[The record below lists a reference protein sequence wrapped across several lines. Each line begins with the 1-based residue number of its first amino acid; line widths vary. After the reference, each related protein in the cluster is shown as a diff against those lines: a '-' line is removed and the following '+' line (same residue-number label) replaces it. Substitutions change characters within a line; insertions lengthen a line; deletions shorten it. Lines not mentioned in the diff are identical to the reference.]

1 MSRPYV
7 VINVAASL
15 DGKIDTVERRGAA
28 ISSERDRQRVDA
40 LRASVDA
47 VMVGGRTLVDEDP
60 RLTVKSAALRAERR
74 ARGLPDNPAKVAVA
88 SALLGLK
95 TGGRF
100 ITAGPARII
109 LFTPL
114 ATSESADATLLRAA
128 GVEVY
133 ALGVGRVDL
142 VAALEK
148 LGELGMRSVLVEGGG
163 SLNFEVL
170 RLGLV
175 DEVQVFLAPLVFGG
189 ASAPTVADGA
199 GLARDAAIRL
209 TRTAVDTWE
218 DGGVLLR
225 YKVEPS
231 E

>member
-15 DGKIDTVERRGAA
+15 DGKIDTAERRGAA
-28 ISSERDRQRVDA
+28 ISSERDRHRVDA

-133 ALGVGRVDL
+133 AVGVGRVDL